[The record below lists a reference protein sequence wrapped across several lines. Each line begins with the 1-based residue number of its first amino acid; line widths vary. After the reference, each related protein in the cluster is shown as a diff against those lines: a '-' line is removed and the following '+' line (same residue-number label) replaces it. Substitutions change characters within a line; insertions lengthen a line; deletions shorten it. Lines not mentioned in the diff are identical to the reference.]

1 MRSPPQNPKTRPTSS
16 PTVPSSLAANF
27 HPDKTHPKSDR
38 FGVDLGEY
46 DFSPQ
51 NP

>member
-1 MRSPPQNPKTRPTSS
+1 M
-16 PTVPSSLAANF
+16 AANF
-27 HPDKTHPKSDR
+27 HPDKTDPKSDREASGQENR